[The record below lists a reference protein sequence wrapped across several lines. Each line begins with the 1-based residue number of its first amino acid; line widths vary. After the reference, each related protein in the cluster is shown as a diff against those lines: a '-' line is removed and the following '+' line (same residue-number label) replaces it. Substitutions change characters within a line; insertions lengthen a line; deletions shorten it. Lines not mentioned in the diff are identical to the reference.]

1 MKVPYYVFT
10 WVVVMGIVTSAP
22 AQSTPRTTDTTDQ
35 VLRPGRLVES
45 ASPNTGM
52 AIPDWDENASGD
64 AGRPPQPE
72 IAHQD
77 DSNDK
82 LSEFADKINGRATQ
96 PPTITSVSASRDN
109 TPHNAGGE
117 SELKPIE
124 NRKFES
130 TEITDESNAEANA
143 ATLIPRPRVADPSAR
158 SDGQV
163 VPRTAVDAPW
173 YRHPIIAL
181 IVVVGVIVGV
191 AMVFRRYVPSGR
203 MIPMQAVRVVGR
215 APISA
220 KHSIALLHVGQRL
233 LVVGMTAD
241 RVSTLSEITDPQ
253 EVSLLLG
260 ASGDANVSADV
271 FGAQLADQIGQFGM
285 GGADG
290 SDGAIDLEDRSLLKE
305 TKGQL
310 QSLMRK
316 LRSLRAA

>member
-1 MKVPYYVFT
+1 MRVLYIVFT
-10 WVVVMGIVTSAP
+10 WVIVMGVVTSAR
-22 AQSTPRTTDTTDQ
+22 AQSTEHATDTTDR
-35 VLRPGRLVES
+35 VKRPGRLVES

-52 AIPDWDENASGD
+52 AIPDWDEEASGD
-64 AGRPPQPE
+64 AGRPPQSE

-77 DSNDK
+77 DSDDN
-82 LSEFADKINGRATQ
+82 LSESADKINSRATQ
-96 PPTITSVSASRDN
+96 PPTITSVSASKEP
-109 TPHNAGGE
+109 TPQHPGGE
-117 SELKPIE
+117 TDSKPNE
-124 NRKFES
+124 SLDFEP
-130 TEITDESNAEANA
+130 TEMTNASGANA
-143 ATLIPRPRVADPSAR
+143 SPSTVIPRPGAADQSAK
-158 SDGQV
+158 SDEQA
-163 VPRTAVDAPW
+163 VPRTAIDAPW
-173 YRHPIIAL
+173 YRHPVIAL
-181 IVVVGVIVGV
+181 FVVVAAIAGV
-191 AMVFRRYVPSGR
+191 AMVFRKYVPSSR

-260 ASGDANVSADV
+260 ASGNANYSADA
-271 FGAQLADQIGQFGM
+271 FGAQLADQIGQFGTDEA
-285 GGADG
+285 GDP
-290 SDGAIDLEDRSLLKE
+290 DGAVDLEDRSLMNE